1 MSIEKFGGIINN
13 ITASNYLT
21 FTYEEIPIEWRGH
34 NKAQHVSVECVDHMV
49 AKVLVDNDS
58 SLNVMPKA
66 TLDKLFFD
74 TSYMRP
80 SSMVV
85 RAFDGSWCDVR
96 GEIDLQIQI
105 GPCTL
110 QITF

>member
-1 MSIEKFGGIINN
+1 M
-13 ITASNYLT
+13 
-21 FTYEEIPIEWRGH
+21 
-34 NKAQHVSVECVDHMV
+34 SVECVDHMV

-96 GEIDLQIQI
+96 A
-105 GPCTL
+105 
-110 QITF
+110 F